1 MIINESKKPS
11 SDPQIPAFLRQT
23 TEDPA
28 TTLAFIQSQIHAIY
42 STASANQQDDNAP
55 KLDHD
60 TYIKIYTAIH
70 SYCTAT
76 KSPKGSL
83 SGEDLYRYLEEE
95 VRNYCH
101 GVRSYIFITDNDE
114 EGDSARRLLKA
125 YMTQYNKFAHLSNL
139 VKNLMQVLERHWV
152 RREIDEKKKN
162 VYLIED
168 LNKMVWRK
176 QVLQVGADTAPT
188 KQGLGEVADAVTELR
203 ERSGEMAEYD
213 SKLVK
218 DVVRSLSFLGL
229 TLDD

>member
-1 MIINESKKPS
+1 MDAPRAS
-11 SDPQIPAFLRQT
+11 SPDPQVPIFLQDT
-23 TEDPA
+23 PTDPVA
-28 TTLAFIQSQIHAIY
+28 TLAYIQSQITAIY
-42 STASANQQDDNAP
+42 STASAYQQDENAL

-101 GVRSYIFITDNDE
+101 VVRSYIFITDNDE

-203 ERSGEMAEYD
+203 ERSGGMAEYD

>member
-1 MIINESKKPS
+1 MDAPRTS
-11 SDPQIPAFLRQT
+11 SPDPQVPIFLRNT
-23 TEDPA
+23 PTDPVA
-28 TTLAFIQSQIHAIY
+28 TLAYIQSQITAIY
-42 STASANQQDDNAP
+42 STASAEQQDDNAP

-60 TYIKIYTAIH
+60 TYINIYTAIH

-76 KSPKGSL
+76 KSPKG
-83 SGEDLYRYLEEE
+83 EDLYRYLEKE

-114 EGDSARRLLKA
+114 EGDPARRLLKA

-139 VKNLMQVLERHWV
+139 VKNLMQVLERHWI
-152 RREIDEKKKN
+152 RREIDERKKN

-168 LNKMVWRK
+168 LNKMIWR
-176 QVLQVGADTAPT
+176 QEVLQVSANTVPT

-203 ERSGEMAEYD
+203 EKGGGTAEYD
-213 SKLVK
+213 LKLVK
-218 DVVRSLSFLGL
+218 NVVKSLSSLGL

>member
-1 MIINESKKPS
+1 MDAPRTS
-11 SDPQIPAFLRQT
+11 SPDPQVPIFLRNT
-23 TEDPA
+23 PTDPVA
-28 TTLAFIQSQIHAIY
+28 TLAYIQSQITAIY
-42 STASANQQDDNAP
+42 STASAEQQDDNAP

-60 TYIKIYTAIH
+60 TYINIYTAIH

-83 SGEDLYRYLEEE
+83 SGEDLYRYLEKE

-114 EGDSARRLLKA
+114 EGDPARTLLEV
-125 YMTQYNKFAHLSNL
+125 YMTQYNKFAHLSSL
-139 VKNLMQVLERHWV
+139 VKNLMQVLERHWI

-168 LNKMVWRK
+168 LNKMIWR
-176 QVLQVGADTAPT
+176 QEVLQVSANTVPT

-203 ERSGEMAEYD
+203 EKSGGTAEYD
-213 SKLVK
+213 LKLVK
-218 DVVRSLSFLGL
+218 NVVKSLSSLGL
-229 TLDD
+229 TLDG